1 MLTIVFIF
9 NIITIALLLVVL
21 FVPKKQGSN
30 AELENKLFEIEGN
43 LNRMNSSLKEDF
55 KINREESTKN
65 ASANRNE
72 LNESLKSM
80 RFELM
85 QSIEKMSEVNKNALE
100 KLNKTLEEK
109 IIQLIDKNDISNR
122 SNRDELSKS
131 LKDFQSSFDKNV
143 ESFNNLQREKFSQLE
158 IKQNELLTN
167 TENKLEQMRVIVD
180 EKLQKTL
187 NERLGHSFEM
197 VSKQLSDVQK
207 GLGEMQI
214 LSQDVGGLKKILSNV
229 KTRGGFGE
237 VQLEMILEQLMSPEQ
252 YIKNAKTKA
261 NSNDLVEFAIKLP
274 GRDDSSSVVYLPI
287 DAKFPSETYQNL
299 VDAYETFDQV
309 QIDAKGKELE
319 NVLKKM
325 AKDIRDKYLDP
336 PYTTDF
342 GIMFLP
348 FESLYAEIA
357 RRSNLLEILQRE
369 YKVIVTGPTT
379 FGAILNSLQ
388 MGFRTLALQKR
399 SSEVWNI
406 LGGVKTEFQ
415 KFGDLL
421 AKAQKNI
428 NQASSNID
436 DLIGT
441 RTAAINRKLREV
453 AMMPQLESG
462 KLPENE
468 IIEEEEQSI

>member
-1 MLTIVFIF
+1 MLTTLLILNVIIVV
-9 NIITIALLLVVL
+9 LLLVL
-21 FVPKKQGSN
+21 LIVPKKQN
-30 AELENKLFEIEGN
+30 INTDFEKKLLELDGN
-43 LNRMNSSLKEDF
+43 LSRMHSSLKEDF

-85 QSIEKMSEVNKNALE
+85 QSIEKMSDINQNSLE

-109 IIQLIDKNDISNR
+109 IIQLIEKNDASNR

-131 LKDFQSSFDKNV
+131 LKDFQTSFDKNV